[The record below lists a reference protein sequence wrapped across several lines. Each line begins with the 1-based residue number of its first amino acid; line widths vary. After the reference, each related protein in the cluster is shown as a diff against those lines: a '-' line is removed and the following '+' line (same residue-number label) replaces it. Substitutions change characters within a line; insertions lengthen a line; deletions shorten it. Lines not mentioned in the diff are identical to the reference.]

1 MQEDALRAAATRRRF
16 LLSGAALASASLVGC
31 GGGGGGGASG
41 IGIIGGTGAGGDDS
55 LVASTASG
63 RYRGRQQDGVA
74 SWLGIPYAQPPVG
87 PLRFQAPRPVQPVT
101 GIVDAAAFGAA
112 SLQTVGGMVS
122 WIYPTPELQSED
134 CLTLNVWSPSGAQR
148 LPVIVWFHGGGFRT
162 GATGM
167 PLMNGKALA
176 QRGVVVVT
184 ANYRLGALGLLSHPD
199 FADAGNGATAN
210 WQLQDMDAALRW
222 VRDNIGAFGGDPAR
236 VCVVGQSGGAM
247 HTAMLAQNPA
257 YRGTFQKAVLLS
269 PPNVAPPASLTV
281 TDAAAYT
288 ELLATKLGTSPRGLR
303 DVPAKAL
310 HDAELAQNAAPLPA
324 GFASGAS
331 PYKLAPLIDGKTYLG
346 DWTRRDWPADLPVV
360 IDYTLD
366 EGAFWWDL
374 YDPASNSMLT
384 PTPPGTLPAV
394 GAALAA
400 QLGGRTDAANTVI
413 DVYVQAALAEG
424 RPTTPSLLWT
434 DIFGD
439 QLLRNFGTRYAA
451 RLSAAGVPVRLG
463 TYMHAVKAPGRG
475 VPHCADVPML
485 FGTYGLSYYRDKL
498 GATPQEAQLSNQFMA
513 AMVSFASEAQPRLG
527 TGEAWPLY
535 RPGTAT
541 SVRWGEGATG
551 DTVLGAVPKLD
562 QLKVWDAVLGY

>member
-1 MQEDALRAAATRRRF
+1 MAAVP
-16 LLSGAALASASLVGC
+16 LVGC
-31 GGGGGGGASG
+31 GGGGDSGGVILG
-41 IGIIGGTGAGGDDS
+41 IGAGGHDGP
-55 LVASTASG
+55 VAATASG
-63 RYRGRQQDGVA
+63 SYRGRQQDGVT

-87 PLRFQAPRPVQPVT
+87 PLRFQAPRPVRPAA

-112 SLQTVGGMVS
+112 SLQTVAGAVS
-122 WIYPTPELQSED
+122 WIYPSPGLQGED
-134 CLTLNVWSPSGAQR
+134 CLTLNVWRPSGDQR

-162 GATGM
+162 GATAM
-167 PLMNGKALA
+167 PLMNGSLLA
-176 QRGVVVVT
+176 QRGAVVVT

-199 FADAGNGATAN
+199 FADAGNGSTAN

-222 VRDNIGAFGGDPAR
+222 VRDNIAAFGGDPAR

-257 YRGTFQKAVLLS
+257 YRGTFHKAVLLS
-269 PPNVAPPASLTV
+269 PPNVTPPASLTV
-281 TDAAAYT
+281 ADAAAYT
-288 ELLATKLGTSPRGLR
+288 ELLAARFGTTPRGLR

-310 HDAELAQNAAPLPA
+310 HDAELAQNAAPLPG

-331 PYKLAPLIDGKTYLG
+331 PYKLAPVIDGRTCLG
-346 DWTRRDWPADLPVV
+346 DWTRRDWPSDLPVV
-360 IDYTLD
+360 IHYTLD

-374 YDPASNSMLT
+374 YDPATKAMLT
-384 PTPPGTLPAV
+384 PAPPATLPAL

-400 QLGGRTDAANTVI
+400 QLGGRTGAAQAVI
-413 DVYVQAALAEG
+413 DAYVQAALAEG
-424 RPTTPSLLWT
+424 RPTTPSVLWT

-451 RLSAAGVPVRLG
+451 LLAGAGVPVRFG

-485 FGTYGLSYYRDKL
+485 FGTYALKDYRDKL
-498 GATPQEAQLSNQFMA
+498 GAAPPEAQLSAQLMA
-513 AMVSFASEAQPRLG
+513 AVVSFAGEEQPRLG

-535 RPGTAT
+535 RPGTPTA
-541 SVRWGEGATG
+541 VRWGEGTTG
-551 DTVLGAVPKLD
+551 DAVLGAVPKLD